1 MSNAVFSAA
10 NAKAEQMHA
19 VVKSIREFDKLKLAG
34 IISAIINPT
43 DRDNC
48 FLGTYY
54 RTVPNVDSLLALNNS
69 THFQAAAMLSR
80 SLFEL
85 AIDIKLIDKIPAG
98 WLKMVFFVEIEKLRS
113 ARKMVDFARSNP
125 SRTFDISSQTEF
137 IAKNGARIDQNH
149 RTLWPS
155 KKPNTKVSDL
165 KHWSA
170 KDLSQRAALLGD
182 PFDEM
187 YNSHYPR
194 LSWYVHSGL
203 TGVLNLP
210 SDFFPTVHG
219 FALSLCMSCYSHIL
233 ESVIHEFK
241 IHLADDKIHKTL
253 KYATLLPFTET
264 PEDEAR
270 LFHELLR

>member
-1 MSNAVFSAA
+1 MSNPAHSAA
-10 NAKAEQMHA
+10 STNVEQIYT
-19 VVKSIREFDKLKLAG
+19 VVKSIREFDKLRVAG
-34 IISAIINPT
+34 ILSSIINPS
-43 DRDNC
+43 DRENC

-54 RTVPNVDSLLALNNS
+54 RTTANIESLLALNNP

-85 AIDIKLIDKIPAG
+85 AVDIKLIDKIPGG

-113 ARKMVDFARSNP
+113 ARKMIDFARLNP
-125 SRTFDISSQTEF
+125 GRTFDVSLQTEF
-137 IAKNGARIDQNH
+137 VAKNAGRIEQNQK
-149 RTLWPS
+149 TLWPS
-155 KKPNTKVSDL
+155 KKPKAQPSDL
-165 KHWSA
+165 KHWSS

-187 YNSHYPR
+187 YNSQYPR

-210 SDFFPTVHG
+210 SEFFPMVHG
-219 FALSLCMSCYSHIL
+219 YALSLCMSCYSQIL

-253 KYATLLPFTET
+253 KYATLLPFTKT
-264 PEDEAR
+264 PEDEVR
-270 LFHELLR
+270 LFDELLG